1 MPSCCDPN
9 GLARVFDA
17 RRAARDARDYR
28 RKGLDQ
34 DARRIVDFLKA
45 RGVASGT
52 VLEIGGGIGALEIE
66 LLRAG
71 AARASNVEISD
82 AYEPAARQLATD
94 AGVVD
99 RIDRRVVDFATDH
112 ADIGAADA
120 VVLHRVVCCYPDMPA
135 LVRPAAERARR
146 WLVLT
151 FPAERW
157 WVRAGVRLLNA
168 GQVIF
173 RSPFRVFYHE
183 PSAILRIARDAGL
196 RPLQT
201 RQGLFWQLL
210 ALERP

>member
-120 VVLHRVVCCYPDMPA
+120 VLLPR
-135 LVRPAAERARR
+135 
-146 WLVLT
+146 
-151 FPAERW
+151 
-157 WVRAGVRLLNA
+157 GV
-168 GQVIF
+168 
-173 RSPFRVFYHE
+173 
-183 PSAILRIARDAGL
+183 
-196 RPLQT
+196 
-201 RQGLFWQLL
+201 
-210 ALERP
+210 